1 MRLGTII
8 MVFIV
13 ILVFS
18 LLYGAISILVKYDS
32 TKKDFGNIRC
42 DPMFIPFA
50 GMFGIDAEEN
60 SKFCMKHTQ
69 KQNVEEHMHDTKQKA
84 NQLDSVG
91 QGLGNSLTSIKSDMS
106 GMKDITSGIFSG
118 VSSMMINTIIKFQNM
133 FYHLKSLTGKLT
145 TTGKVFVNITET
157 GVKAGGSIINGPVIK
172 TLKALCFDP
181 DTILQL
187 ESGTEIKMNNTK
199 IGDTLINGS
208 VIIGKVDI
216 KNHHDEEFY
225 AIENGKHVIHVTG
238 THLMFDE
245 SVKRFRMVANIPIA
259 KKTHIK
265 KDMFHCLIM
274 DDHVIQIGEHTFW
287 DYDD

>member
-13 ILVFS
+13 IVVFII
-18 LLYGAISILVKYDS
+18 LYSAISLLVKYDS

-50 GMFGIDAEEN
+50 GFFGVDSEEN

-69 KQNVEEHMHDTKQKA
+69 KQNIEEHMHDTKQKA
-84 NQLDSVG
+84 AKIDNIGKGLSNSV
-91 QGLGNSLTSIKSDMS
+91 TSIKSDIS
-106 GMKDITSGIFSG
+106 GMKDVTSGLFSG
-118 VSSMMINTIIKFQNM
+118 VSSMMVNTIVKFQNM
-133 FYHLKSLTGKLT
+133 FYHLKSLTGKIT
-145 TTGKVFVNITET
+145 ATGNVFVNITDT
-157 GVKAGGSIINGPVIK
+157 GLKVGQSILNGPVVK

-181 DTILQL
+181 ETILQL
-187 ESGTEIKMNNTK
+187 ESGKEIKMKDTK
-199 IGDTLINGS
+199 IGDKLINGS

-225 AIENGKHVIHVTG
+225 AIENGKQTIHVTG

-245 SVKRFRMVANIPIA
+245 SVKRFRMVSEVPIA
-259 KKTHIK
+259 KKTNIK

-274 DDHVIQIGEHTFW
+274 DDHIIKIGEHTFW

>member
-13 ILVFS
+13 IIVFS
-18 LLYGAISILVKYDS
+18 ILYGAISLLVKYDS

-50 GMFGIDAEEN
+50 GFFGVDGEEN

-69 KQNVEEHMHDTKQKA
+69 KQNVEEHMHETKQKA
-84 NQLDSVG
+84 KILDSVG
-91 QGLGNSLTSIKSDMS
+91 QGLGNSMTSIKSDIS
-106 GMKDITSGIFSG
+106 GMKDITGGLFSG

-133 FYHLKSLTGKLT
+133 FYHLKSLTGKIT
-145 TTGKVFVNITET
+145 ATGKVFVNITET
-157 GVKAGGSIINGPVIK
+157 GVKTGESIINGPVVK

-187 ESGTEIKMNNTK
+187 KSGTEIKMKDTK
-199 IGDTLINGS
+199 LGDKLINGS

-225 AIENGKHVIHVTG
+225 AIENGKHTIHVTG

-245 SVKRFRMVANIPIA
+245 SVKRYRMVADVPIA
-259 KKTHIK
+259 KKTTIK